1 MSPGVNP
8 DVVDLDALRRWVRA
22 EGIGE
27 EIGAVTPLAGGT
39 QNVVLKIELD
49 GRPVVLRRPP
59 EHPRP
64 TSDRTLTREITVLS
78 GLAGTDVPH
87 PRLIAGCTDTSV
99 LGVVFYLMELIDGV
113 NPGEEVTEAQRAD
126 ASLRHGQALA
136 VARALARLSA
146 VDPVA
151 QGLDVL
157 RKPGAFLAKQVPQWL
172 GHLESYRDFPD
183 WDPAGLPDVE
193 PIARW
198 LTEHVPAEPEPG
210 VMHGDFHLNNVMLA
224 REAPEVA
231 AIVDWEMCTVGDP
244 LLDLGWLMVT
254 WPQAPRALDVGGPFA
269 QLGDLPTRAELV
281 AEYAAAG
288 GRATHDIDWYTALAG
303 FKLGIVLEG
312 THARA
317 SAGQAPQE
325 IGDRLHHHAEG
336 LLNLAT
342 LIANGEWSV
351 QP

>member
-1 MSPGVNP
+1 MSTAG
-8 DVVDLDALRRWVRA
+8 VVDVDDLTRWIRA
-22 EGIGE
+22 EGLGE
-27 EIGAVTPLAGGT
+27 EVGAVTPLSGGT
-39 QNVVLKIELD
+39 QNVVLRIELD

-64 TSDRTLTREITVLS
+64 TSDRTIAREITVLS

-113 NPGEEVTEAQRAD
+113 NPGEAVTAAQRAD
-126 ASLRHGQALA
+126 PALRHGQALDM
-136 VARALARLSA
+136 ARALARLGA

-157 RKPGAFLAKQVPQWL
+157 RKPGSFLGKQVPQWL
-172 GHLESYRDFPD
+172 KHLDSYREFPQ
-183 WDPAGLPDVE
+183 WDPAGLPDPE

-198 LTEHVPAEPEPG
+198 LEDNRPPDAPPG
-210 VMHGDFHLNNVMLA
+210 VMHGDFHLNNVLLA
-224 REAPEVA
+224 RDRPEVA

-254 WPQAPRALDVGGPFA
+254 WPHPPRAMDVGGPFA
-269 QLGDLPTRAELV
+269 QLGGLPTRAELV
-281 AEYAAAG
+281 AAYAGAG
-288 GRATHDIDWYTALAG
+288 GRTPGHVDWYTALAG

-312 THARA
+312 TWARS
-317 SAGQAPQE
+317 SAGLAPVP
-325 IGDRLHHHAEG
+325 IGERLHEHATG
-336 LLNLAT
+336 LLNLST
-342 LIANGEWSV
+342 LIVRGDWSV
-351 QP
+351 LT